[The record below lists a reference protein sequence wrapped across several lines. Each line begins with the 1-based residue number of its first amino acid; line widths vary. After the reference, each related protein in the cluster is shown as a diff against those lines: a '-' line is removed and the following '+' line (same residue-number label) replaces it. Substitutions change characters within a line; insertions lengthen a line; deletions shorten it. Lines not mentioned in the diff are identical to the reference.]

1 MGACHRDLDGLAR
14 EGRDHLEFI
23 DEAEINIVSNGTPA
37 DGRRMKDVGVVRG
50 DRLGPRLAME
60 TGNLLPEMIE
70 HRVRRRMPI
79 VPPSVHLAAGNHV
92 DAGDFLLEDGR
103 LRRAQLRVHQIA
115 FAELAKG
122 NKAVQCFVPSRH
134 AVRPHHCGRVP
145 RIKRHACE
153 RPLRHAS

>member
-79 VPPSVHLAAGNHV
+79 VPRSVHLAAGNHV

-103 LRRAQLRVHQIA
+103 LRRAQLRVHRSPSPSWP
-115 FAELAKG
+115 
-122 NKAVQCFVPSRH
+122 KATRRSN
-134 AVRPHHCGRVP
+134 
-145 RIKRHACE
+145 
-153 RPLRHAS
+153 ASYHRGTLCAPTTVVVYRG